1 MNRIVAW
8 IAGLAGASVLVYW
21 IAGNTEWTE
30 VKVPLPARGEA
41 ATNPFYAAQ
50 RFAAALGARTS
61 WDRQLEV
68 PAADA
73 AIVVSAW
80 HWSLTERRR
89 YSLERW
95 VESGGRLVV
104 AGRLAGGEDEFER
117 WSGVTRTHRKRAPA
131 FDTSNARV
139 FGCRQLTE
147 AHGASPGPADAAQYT
162 LCDAD
167 PETYLET
174 TRKISWAVR
183 DEAEMQ
189 AVRVA
194 VGRGSVTAINA
205 SPFNHRSLLDGDHG
219 RLFVAAV
226 GLRTGDEVHFLSED
240 DHPSLLALLWI
251 HGSPVVVLAL
261 AAIALGLWRNSARF
275 GPLVN
280 EPPAARRSLAEQIR
294 GTGQFALRYGD
305 GESLHAAS
313 LRALTE
319 AAARRVPGYVR
330 LSPADQ
336 AAALARLTG
345 FDRDAFAAAAYH
357 AGLRRRNELL
367 NTIAFLETARREI
380 LSSPPSRPGHH
391 RLLFEPWN
399 RLNRNRSL
407 NRSPALPDCVRPSPR
422 RWSASQRSSS
432 RCSSR
437 SLHPATCSSRA
448 SPASAR
454 RFSCALWPAR

>member
-1 MNRIVAW
+1 VNRALAW

-21 IAGNTEWTE
+21 IASNTEWTE
-30 VKVPLPARGEA
+30 VKIPLPAKGEA
-41 ATNPFYAAQ
+41 AANPFYAAQ

-61 WDRQLEV
+61 WDRQLEL
-68 PAADA
+68 PATDA

-117 WSGVTRTHRKRAPA
+117 WSGITRTHRKRASR
-131 FDTSNARV
+131 FDTSNAGP

-147 AHGASPGPADAAQYT
+147 GLGASSAAAGGAQYT
-162 LCDAD
+162 VCDAD
-167 PETYLET
+167 PETYLQT
-174 TRKISWAVR
+174 TRKISWALR
-183 DEAEMQ
+183 DAGEMQ
-189 AVRVA
+189 AVRVPA
-194 VGRGSVTAINA
+194 GRGSVTAINA
-205 SPFNHRSLLDGDHG
+205 SPFHHRSLLDGDHG

-251 HGSPVVVLAL
+251 YGSPVVVLAL

-280 EPPAARRSLAEQIR
+280 EPPTARRSLAEQIR

-319 AAARRVPGYVR
+319 AATRRVPGYAR
-330 LSPADQ
+330 LSPSDQ
-336 AAALARLTG
+336 AVALAKLTG
-345 FDRDAFAAAAYH
+345 FDRDAFIAAAYH
-357 AGLRRRNELL
+357 AGLRTPNELR

-380 LSSPPSRPGHH
+380 LSSPPAST
-391 RLLFEPWN
+391 
-399 RLNRNRSL
+399 
-407 NRSPALPDCVRPSPR
+407 A
-422 RWSASQRSSS
+422 SASN
-432 RCSSR
+432 
-437 SLHPATCSSRA
+437 HGTD
-448 SPASAR
+448 
-454 RFSCALWPAR
+454 